1 MNLFG
6 EHENER
12 DEVSTDSDFKSIIF
26 SLSKWNDSSKSII
39 ARLVFVIAVMSF
51 FFLAISYK
59 IIYTALAPSF
69 EYRISGAPT
78 NYRKEIIDRNGI
90 LLAINL
96 PAASLYAN
104 PKKLLDAKEAAT
116 TLSEILPDLDKN
128 KLLQDFTSN
137 RSFVWIKR
145 DLTSKQKNDVNHL
158 GLPGI
163 YFEEEEKR
171 VYTHGNIFSHLIGYV
186 SRDNEGQAGLE
197 KSYDQFLK
205 NNSNNDPLKLTLD
218 SRLQSILGEE
228 LDKTIKTY
236 SAEGA
241 AAMIF
246 DPHTGEVLACMSK
259 PDFNPHFPGRATE
272 AELFNS
278 YATGVY
284 ELGSIMKII
293 NMAVGLD
300 TKKIALNDAYDTTT
314 MRVSGYN
321 IKDWHQSKGWHSVPE
336 IFLKS
341 SNVGTTQMMWEIGK
355 EDYKKY
361 ITKLGLLKKLDIE
374 IPEKGRPIIQDD
386 SKWTDLTM
394 ATLSYGY
401 AMSITPLHFANA
413 MVPII
418 NGGTALPIHFVQ
430 KKEKLVGEKII
441 DEQTSK
447 DIHKLLYLTATKGT
461 ARKSYVKGYYVG
473 GKSGTANKIVDGKY
487 AENSARI
494 SSMLNIFPAN
504 DPKYVIFIM
513 LDNPKPT
520 KETFGYA
527 TAGWTVAPM
536 VKNIIT
542 RMVALYGMSPYDEK
556 DENIKNQ
563 LHIDYEINSET

>member
-6 EHENER
+6 EHDNDR
-12 DEVSTDSDFKSIIF
+12 DEAASDGSFKSIIV
-26 SLSKWNDSSKSII
+26 SLSKWNDCPKAII
-39 ARLVFVIAVMSF
+39 GRLVFVIAIMSL
-51 FFLAISYK
+51 FFLTIGYK
-59 IIYTALAPSF
+59 IIYAAISPSF
-69 EYRISGAPT
+69 EYRIAGTSD
-78 NYRKEIIDRNGI
+78 NYRKEIVDRNGV

-104 PKKLLDAKEAAT
+104 PKKMLDAKEAAKG
-116 TLSEILPDLDKN
+116 LAGIFSDLDEE
-128 KLLQDFTSN
+128 KLYKDFTAN

-145 DLTSKQKNDVNHL
+145 DLTSKQKNEVNHL
-158 GLPGI
+158 GIPGI
-163 YFEEEEKR
+163 FFEEEEKR

-197 KSYDQFLK
+197 KSYDEFLK
-205 NNSNNDPLKLTLD
+205 DVSNNEPLKLTLD

-236 SAEGA
+236 RAEGA

-246 DPHTGEVLACMSK
+246 DPHTGEMLACMSK
-259 PDFNPHFPGRATE
+259 PDFNPHFPGKALD

-293 NMAVGLD
+293 NMAIGLD

-321 IKDWHQSKGWHSVPE
+321 IKDWHRNDGWHSVPE

-361 ITKLGLLKKLDIE
+361 ITKLGLVNKLNIE
-374 IPEKGRPIIQDD
+374 IPERGRPIIQDE

-401 AMSITPLHFANA
+401 AMSVTPLHFANA

-418 NGGTALPIHFVQ
+418 NGGTAYPIHFVK
-430 KKEKLVGEKII
+430 KKERLIGEKII

-461 ARKSYVKGYYVG
+461 ARKSYVKGYFVG
-473 GKSGTANKIVDGKY
+473 GKSGTAHKIIDGKY
-487 AENSARI
+487 AENVARI

-504 DPKYVIFIM
+504 DPKYAIFIM

-520 KETFGYA
+520 KETFGFA

-542 RMVALYGMSPYDEK
+542 RMVALYGMTPYDDN
-556 DENIKNQ
+556 DENIRNQ